1 MHEDKG
7 LILDPSRWVKNTVLL
22 WLWCRL
28 ADAGKIGPLAWELPY
43 AAGAA
48 PKRQKK
54 KKILLIMMM
63 RDSPY
68 TLTLLS
74 VHMLFCL
81 ETTVAAS
88 KTDMKFRRSHFV
100 IPVVAQ

>member
-1 MHEDKG
+1 MLEAQTHITDHESLRYMFSNMLFSRIPPDWNSHCDSAVTHPTSMHEDKG

-54 KKILLIMMM
+54 KKKKK
-63 RDSPY
+63 S
-68 TLTLLS
+68 S
-74 VHMLFCL
+74 
-81 ETTVAAS
+81 
-88 KTDMKFRRSHFV
+88 
-100 IPVVAQ
+100 